1 LVRYW
6 RNQSSRFF
14 MGIFRVQKR
23 QPENAVYGFQAA
35 LQEEN

>member
-1 LVRYW
+1 
-6 RNQSSRFF
+6 
-14 MGIFRVQKR
+14 MGIFRMQKK

>member
-1 LVRYW
+1 
-6 RNQSSRFF
+6 